1 MGRTPLRVLVV
12 GPGGRGRVSC
22 RCRRRGQDG
31 RHPGLSRISA
41 ATGSE
46 I

>member
-1 MGRTPLRVLVV
+1 MGHIPLCVLVV

-22 RCRRRGQDG
+22 RHRGQGD
-31 RHPGLSRISA
+31 RHPGRSRISA